1 MKKSY
6 RIQDLDCPH
15 CAAKIENAIGKIDG
29 VESARLSF
37 LTRRL
42 TISAAEDQFDA
53 ILREAVRIAKRL
65 EPDCAIIC

>member
-15 CAAKIENAIGKIDG
+15 CATKIEDAIGKIAG

-37 LTRRL
+37 LTQRL
-42 TISAAEDQFDA
+42 TISAAEDRFDA
-53 ILREAVRIAKRL
+53 ILREAVRIAKKI
-65 EPDCAIIC
+65 EPDCAILC